1 MISRNST
8 SIFFLLDLCSKIK
21 LCKKVHE
28 TKGKKKSHLIEEKK
42 NKGKIKRYSLLKCKI
57 VKTLLFEEETNYK

>member
-8 SIFFLLDLCSKIK
+8 SIFFLLDPCSKIK

-28 TKGKKKSHLIEEKK
+28 TKGKKKSHLIEGKK
-42 NKGKIKRYSLLKCKI
+42 
-57 VKTLLFEEETNYK
+57 KTKERSKDIHY